1 MYIYIVNL
9 RTYMYI
15 AYTCT
20 CMYKGSIVFVR
31 EHVHVFN
38 PLSQFS
44 RLGIQV
50 SYYLFFPVLIMYIMC
65 IVCLGYLSF
74 LPTSAI
80 ASVLC
85 TCISMYICTWTLI
98 LLRTHD
104 EQSCTLYM

>member
-1 MYIYIVNL
+1 MY
-9 RTYMYI
+9 M
-15 AYTCT
+15 
-20 CMYKGSIVFVR
+20 
-31 EHVHVFN
+31 
-38 PLSQFS
+38 SQFS

-85 TCISMYICTWTLI
+85 TCISMYVHVLVLSSNLSRSGLVESKIRILI
-98 LLRTHD
+98 SKLEYNDGIELAHVYPTAYGPPPGD
-104 EQSCTLYM
+104 K